1 MLSSNAHSDNSRV
14 TYQHQ
19 STIHR
24 RTRTAIMEAA
34 KSLLAESGISATNMI
49 EIADRA
55 EVSRASLYNHFRD
68 KQEVFLALVET
79 ELERISTIALVSQS
93 RADALYAISREISEH
108 DGLRSAIER
117 DGDLVAAALTAKD
130 HHIWEEI
137 YSQLSKIFAT
147 DVVGVG
153 LVLRWIL
160 GQVTAPLSPVH
171 SREQANRIAGIL

>member
-1 MLSSNAHSDNSRV
+1 LLSSNAHSDNSRL

-79 ELERISTIALVSQS
+79 
-93 RADALYAISREISEH
+93 
-108 DGLRSAIER
+108 
-117 DGDLVAAALTAKD
+117 
-130 HHIWEEI
+130 
-137 YSQLSKIFAT
+137 
-147 DVVGVG
+147 
-153 LVLRWIL
+153 
-160 GQVTAPLSPVH
+160 
-171 SREQANRIAGIL
+171 